1 MKSPDDVVPGEGSAL
16 EVACTPVTREALY
29 ELVRSEP
36 MLKVAPRYGVSSSY
50 LARICALLNV
60 PRPHP
65 GYRNKLAV
73 GKAPKKP
80 DLPDA
85 RPGDEL
91 VWARDRDQLKVKRP
105 LPCPPARTRR
115 RGITILEPCPDEHPL
130 IRGAKSLFESVR
142 LAHDSNYLKP
152 AKKLLVDLTVTKTG
166 LDKALS
172 FANQL
177 FLSMECVFR

>member
-1 MKSPDDVVPGEGSAL
+1 
-16 EVACTPVTREALY
+16 
-29 ELVRSEP
+29 

-60 PRPHP
+60 PRPQP
-65 GYRNKLAV
+65 GYWNKLAV

-91 VWARDRDQLKVKRP
+91 VWLRDRDQLKVKRP
-105 LPCPPARTRR
+105 LPRPPAIMRR
-115 RGITILEPCPDEHPL
+115 RRPKLIEPCSDEHPL
-130 IRGAKSLFESVR
+130 IKGAKPLFEAGPLSR
-142 LAHDSNYLKP
+142 DSGYLKP
-152 AKKLLVDLTVTKTG
+152 EKKLLVDLTVSKTG

-177 FLSMECVFR
+177 FLSLESRGHRVVIAVSKCKNNFLMT